1 MSSDKIIFRHEDPH
15 GQGDLYFVW
24 QSGGSGVLLA
34 TTGSDGTI
42 GVFNRQGQMQHR
54 IVLQGLCCGF
64 GWDADGDILGAICL
78 GTSQLLLWDANT
90 QKKQLIDI
98 GLRDTP
104 TCIMWAKQGQVVAV
118 GTTRGN
124 LAIYNNQTTRRIPVL
139 GKHAK
144 RISCGVW
151 SKENILALGSDDKT
165 LSLSNDEGDSLRVV
179 QLRDLPSDMHFA
191 EMKTDE
197 RVPGENTIS
206 VILGKRTLYL
216 YHLPEPDSPTELG
229 FQQRYGS
236 LLQHKWFGD
245 GYILLGFSLGHV
257 VAISTHPREVGQ
269 ELWQVKNHRDA
280 LTGLAVSATLRM
292 VASCGDNSI
301 KVHAMGNLQE
311 TAKIL
316 TLPDHTAAR
325 GIDWSADGQLMAV
338 ATAQGG
344 LCVFVTQ
351 LHHLS
356 AVCAPRVAL
365 LSSLAE
371 VTIFSCSPDRN
382 RSAPAVVTLEV
393 EPSFIGLGPQH
404 LVCGMNNHVWF
415 YDLGR
420 SLRDGALLL
429 GDREYMAEVK
439 EVRLTAEFCAVL
451 CGRHAL
457 LHPIEST
464 PSEGTERRDPRQFPD
479 DITGMQDA
487 VITSISLT
495 GDFFAFATDLGAIV
509 HFSLEQWGR
518 SVTHRHAVGIR
529 NLYADCDGTR
539 VVVVDD
545 HDVGFLYSPVTEEML
560 QIPDFPKKCTTVLW
574 DSLQAQVFVACGNK
588 LATTYVHV
596 RHSVA
601 KSHVIRVGE
610 TRLLADQTPLLL
622 FDGELNLGV
631 AGGGLTTITL
641 NTHRVA
647 PDAADRLGNVLRLR
661 KFPAAWDICTEL
673 NDRDQWLK
681 LAKAALADLEVAFA
695 IRVFRRIS
703 CPAMV
708 FALEELLGIEDRSFL
723 AGRCAQLL
731 DMADEAKR
739 HFARS
744 VAPREALELCRDLLQ
759 WEEAMA
765 LAENIDAEAVPAIAR
780 EYAGQLEFGGSH
792 GEALA
797 HYERAMQGGG
807 HTQEHIN
814 LCKAG
819 IARTSIKNRDFRR
832 GIQLALELDE
842 KHLLND
848 CAESLS
854 ALGQISDAAMLFER
868 AGNWDSCCGL
878 YIQLKNWVKVDEL
891 LHRVTSLKLHAAY
904 AKAREA
910 DGKFQDAIRGYT
922 AAGDLDSVVRIY
934 LDQLS
939 DPHSAS
945 EIVLET
951 RSAEAAKMLARFY
964 QQIGDTESAIQYLIM
979 CGSVQ
984 EAYTLAERRNKVR
997 EFGELLEQYDGAR
1010 SEDFLVLAQHF
1021 EAEKYTLLS
1030 GKYYFL
1036 AKMYS
1041 KALKHLLKA
1050 SAFSNDENIAL
1061 SLAIDC
1067 VASAND
1073 DQLTGQLIEFLLGEM
1088 DGVPKDPKLLFRL
1101 YMAKKEF
1108 REAAKA
1114 AVIIANQEQL
1124 AGKYRSAHNL
1134 LFSMYQELRRN
1145 NLSIMAD
1152 MRSSLVL
1159 LHRYILV
1166 RIHIQLGDHL
1176 QAAKL
1181 LVQVATNISQFPTHV
1196 VPILTSSVIECH
1208 RAGLRASAFTFAS
1221 TLMRPEYRTQIDE
1234 KYSRKVEGIVRKAP
1248 RGIKELSDEATL
1260 EMTPCAACGVQL
1272 LSMETTC
1279 HQCKT
1284 TLPICIAT
1292 GQHLVA
1298 DGIAACPECD
1308 FPGIKDAMIRVFD
1321 ATNSCP
1327 MCGES
1332 VDSNRLKDI
1341 EDISVYLSN

>member
-1 MSSDKIIFRHEDPH
+1 MPSDKVIFRHDDPH

-24 QSGGSGVLLA
+24 QTGGSGVYLA

-42 GVFNRQGQMQHR
+42 GIFNRQGQLQHR

-64 GWDADGDILGAICL
+64 GWDADGDLLGAICM

-90 QKKQLIDI
+90 QKKQLVDI

-104 TCIMWAKQGQVVAV
+104 TCIMWAKQSQLVAV

-124 LAIYNNQTTRRIPVL
+124 LAIYSNQTTRRIPVL

-280 LTGLAVSATLRM
+280 LTGLAVSSTLRM
-292 VASCGDNSI
+292 VASCGDNTI

-316 TLPDHTAAR
+316 QLPDHTAAR
-325 GIDWSADGQLMAV
+325 GIDWSADGQLLAV
-338 ATAQGG
+338 TTAQGG

-351 LHHLS
+351 LHSLS
-356 AVCAPRVAL
+356 AVCTPRVAL

-371 VTIFSCSPDRN
+371 VTIYSCNPERVKSP
-382 RSAPAVVTLEV
+382 PAVVNLEV
-393 EPSFIGLGPQH
+393 EPSFIGLGPKH
-404 LVCGMNNHVWF
+404 LACGMNNHVWF

-429 GDREYMAEVK
+429 GDREYMSEVK
-439 EVRLTAEFCAVL
+439 VVQLTADFCGVL
-451 CGRHAL
+451 CGRHAM

-464 PSEGTERRDPRQFPD
+464 PSENTERREPRQFPD
-479 DITGMQDA
+479 NISGMEDA
-487 VITSISLT
+487 VITSISMC
-495 GDFFAFATDLGAIV
+495 GDFFSFGTDLGSIV

-518 SVTHRHAVGIR
+518 SVNYRHAVGVKS
-529 NLYADCDGTR
+529 LFADSDGTR
-539 VVVVDD
+539 LVVIDD
-545 HDVGFLYSPVTEEML
+545 HDAGFLYVPMTEEML
-560 QIPDFPKKCTTVLW
+560 QIPEFPKQCSVVLW
-574 DSLQAQVFVACGNK
+574 DCLQNQVFVACSNK
-588 LATTYVHV
+588 VAITYVHV
-596 RHSVA
+596 RHSVSKA
-601 KSHVIRVGE
+601 HVVKVGE
-610 TRLLADQTPLLL
+610 TRLLGDQTPLIL

-631 AGGGLTTITL
+631 AGGGLTTVTL
-641 NTHRVA
+641 STHRVTA
-647 PDAADRLGNVLRLR
+647 DPDRLKPVLLLR
-661 KFPAAWDICTEL
+661 KFQAAWEICIEL
-673 NDRDQWLK
+673 NDHEQWLR
-681 LAKAALADLEVAFA
+681 LAETALADLEVAFA
-695 IRVFRRIS
+695 IRVYRKIS
-703 CPAMV
+703 NPAMV
-708 FALEELLGIEDRSFL
+708 FALEELAGVEDRNFL

-731 DMADEAKR
+731 NMADDAKK

-744 VAPREALELCRDLLQ
+744 IAPSEALELCRDLLQ

-765 LAENIDAEAVPAIAR
+765 LAENIDPESVPAIAR

-792 GEALA
+792 GEALS
-797 HYERAMQGGG
+797 HYEKALSGGKELG
-807 HTQEHIN
+807 VEHMM
-814 LCKAG
+814 LCRAG

-832 GIQLALELDE
+832 GIQLAIELDE
-842 KHLLND
+842 KHLLDD
-848 CAESLS
+848 CAESLA
-854 ALGQISDAAMLFER
+854 ALGQTSDAAMLYER
-868 AGNWDSCCGL
+868 SGNWDSCCSL
-878 YIQLKNWVKVDEL
+878 YIQLKNWVKVEEL
-891 LHRVTSLKLHAAY
+891 LPRVTSLKLHAAY
-904 AKAREA
+904 AKSREV
-910 DGKFQDAIRGYT
+910 DGKFHDAIRGYT

-934 LDQLS
+934 LDNLS
-939 DPHSAS
+939 DPHAAS

-964 QQIGDTESAIQYLIM
+964 QQIGDTESAIQYLVM

-984 EAYTLAERRNKVR
+984 EAYALAERRNKMR

-1010 SEDFLVLAQHF
+1010 PEDFLTLAQHF

-1036 AKMYS
+1036 ARMYS

-1050 SAFSNDENIAL
+1050 SAFSNEENTAL

-1067 VASAND
+1067 VATAND
-1073 DQLTGQLIEFLLGEM
+1073 DHLTSQLIEFLLGET

-1124 AGKYRSAHNL
+1124 AGKYRAAHNL

-1145 NLSIMAD
+1145 NLAIMAD
-1152 MRSSLVL
+1152 MRGSLIL

-1166 RIHIQLGDHL
+1166 RIHVQLGDHL

-1181 LVQVATNISQFPTHV
+1181 LVQVATNISQFPSHV
-1196 VPILTSSVIECH
+1196 VPILTSTVIECH

-1221 TLMRPEYRTQIDE
+1221 TLMRPEYRGLIDE

-1248 RGIKELSDEATL
+1248 RGVKELSDEATL
-1260 EMTPCAACGVQL
+1260 EMTPCAVCGVQL

-1298 DGIAACPECD
+1298 EGIVACPECD
-1308 FPGIKDAMIRVFD
+1308 FPGMKEPMRRVFE

-1327 MCGES
+1327 MCAET
-1332 VDSNRLKDI
+1332 VDTNKLVDI
-1341 EDISVYLSN
+1341 EDVSVYLA